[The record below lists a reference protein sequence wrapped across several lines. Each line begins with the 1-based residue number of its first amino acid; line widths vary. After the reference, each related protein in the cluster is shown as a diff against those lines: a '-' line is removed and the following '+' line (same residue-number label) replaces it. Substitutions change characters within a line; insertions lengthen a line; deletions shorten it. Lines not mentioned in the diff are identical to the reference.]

1 MANYVLETLLSL
13 YSRLNLTEP
22 LRLRVYDK
30 DLVITGD
37 VAEVVKAQKALRDL
51 TLVVKSALKR
61 LQALIAEELML
72 VNVGAIAGR
81 INTKLAAK
89 HLPVSIPVKATRL
102 SYETPANLLLA
113 ATIIEVE
120 TRLKRV
126 QQTLI
131 KARYANEYPLIE
143 IAVKRLLEMISGYE
157 YLLNE
162 PVLRQLIPKASVI
175 ASDEGLLNE
184 LEAKVRLDAATR
196 PREYRA
202 YHPLLKLRKE
212 LRMNVHIIEKSTKE
226 FGESLALKIPVS
238 KLYELYGFTL
248 LLEALLENIYDES
261 WRTKVNEEFRVLTL
275 SRGDDRVHVSYNALP
290 QGVCSRLATAKAFGL
305 LSNSIDQ
312 TLIKKLG
319 GLPDTIILME
329 IEGKKNLVV
338 IDYKYTRRLSY
349 LVASRFKALSYLY
362 EFRADCA
369 MIVTPTVWNTAK
381 EGAGHSVLEGEELDE
396 EAQEHLSFYR
406 SLSERGGALIEVDS
420 NGKMLAIVYAD
431 PNPKGA
437 ENAKKSFKKTFNVLL
452 A

>member
-143 IAVKRLLEMISGYE
+143 IAIKRLLEMISGYE

-329 IEGKKNLVV
+329 IEGKKNLIV
-338 IDYKYTRRLSY
+338 IDYKHTRRLSY

-381 EGAGHSVLEGEELDE
+381 ESAGHSVLESEELDE

-437 ENAKKSFKKTFNVLL
+437 ENAKKAFKKIFNMLL

>member
-143 IAVKRLLEMISGYE
+143 IAIKRLLEMISGYE

-329 IEGKKNLVV
+329 IEGKKNLIV
-338 IDYKYTRRLSY
+338 IDYKHTRRLSY

-381 EGAGHSVLEGEELDE
+381 ESAGHSVLESEELDE

-437 ENAKKSFKKTFNVLL
+437 ENAKKAFKKIFNVIL

>member
-143 IAVKRLLEMISGYE
+143 IAIKRLLEMISGYE

-175 ASDEGLLNE
+175 VSDEGLLNE

-212 LRMNVHIIEKSTKE
+212 LRTNVHIIEKSTKE

-329 IEGKKNLVV
+329 IEGKKNLIV
-338 IDYKYTRRLSY
+338 IDYKHTRRLSY

-381 EGAGHSVLEGEELDE
+381 ESAGHSVLESEELDE

-437 ENAKKSFKKTFNVLL
+437 ENAKKAFKKIFNVIL

>member
-329 IEGKKNLVV
+329 IEGKKNLIV
-338 IDYKYTRRLSY
+338 IDYKHTRRLSY

-381 EGAGHSVLEGEELDE
+381 ESAGHSVLESEELDE

-437 ENAKKSFKKTFNVLL
+437 ENAKKAFKKIFNVIL